1 MLGDFIYTEEDEE
14 VSDGRSVDRGHGSES
29 ADKYDAPPR
38 IERALKRFLVLAV
51 VFICGGLIW
60 WFFISPTMAPATV
73 HVFTFPGLD
82 RAAVL
87 HHAGIGGRSTFASVN
102 AAEAQLLLS
111 GHPLVESARVV
122 KSFPDRI
129 SIYLEPRQAVAV
141 SIARINGRMQPVYF
155 DRHGVAFMIGG
166 EPYNAPAWM
175 PVVSGLYHGLLALYL
190 GARLPEPVLPL
201 FSRIGAIMDENPN
214 IWQAISEIGV
224 AWNDNGSFDL
234 VLYPVNNFI
243 RVRMGSDISVTDI
256 YYALLMLDVL
266 NRSGGDIPD
275 EIDVRS
281 GIGVLTTQGARL
293 GG

>member
-1 MLGDFIYTEEDEE
+1 MLSDFTYTEEEE
-14 VSDGRSVDRGHGSES
+14 MPDSGSADHGRKHES
-29 ADKYDAPPR
+29 AGKYDASPK
-38 IERALKRFLVLAV
+38 IEKTLKRFLVFAV
-51 VFICGGLIW
+51 IFICGGLIW

-73 HVFTFPGLD
+73 QVFTFPGLD
-82 RAAVL
+82 RMAVL
-87 HHAGIGGRSTFASVN
+87 QHVGIGGRSTFASVN

-111 GHPLVESARVV
+111 RHPLVESARVV

-141 SIARINGRMQPVYF
+141 SIARINGRMQPVYI

-166 EPYNAPAWM
+166 EPQNAPAWL
-175 PVVSGLYHGLLALYL
+175 PVVSGLYHGLLSLYL
-190 GARLPEPVLPL
+190 GARLPEPILPL
-201 FSRIGAIMDENPN
+201 FSRIGAIMDENPG

-224 AWNDNGSFDL
+224 AWNDNGTFDL

-243 RVRMGSDISVTDI
+243 RVRMGSDINVIDI

-266 NRSGGDIPD
+266 NQSGGDIPC

-281 GIGVLTTQGARL
+281 GIGVLTAQGARL